1 MQLKLLPGLVPEP
14 LWGKSVCNVLRNT
27 GCRSAWEKLRGT
39 VLEESSNK
47 CHYCSASYE
56 SHMVCHEVWEYD
68 DLNGVATLVELLI
81 VCRDCNSVLHVGMSL
96 VIGSKRG
103 KSEIVDR
110 GEQALQHLRKVN
122 RITRKEARKLVDD
135 AFLLFD

>member
-1 MQLKLLPGLVPEP
+1 
-14 LWGKSVCNVLRNT
+14 
-27 GCRSAWEKLRGT
+27 
-39 VLEESSNK
+39 
-47 CHYCSASYE
+47 
-56 SHMVCHEVWEYD
+56 MVCHEVWEYD